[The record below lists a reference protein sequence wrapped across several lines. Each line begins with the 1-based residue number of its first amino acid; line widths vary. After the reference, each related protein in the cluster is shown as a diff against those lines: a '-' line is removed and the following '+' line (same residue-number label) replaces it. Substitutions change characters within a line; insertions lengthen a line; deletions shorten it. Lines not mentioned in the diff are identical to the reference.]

1 MKPPLRALLTP
12 ITFLAGRRRWLR
24 VCGAGMLAGAGLGG
38 CERVRQEVKP
48 APVLTVIEER
58 QTQFGRLAVVELQ
71 RKRYLAYGP
80 GTDIVYQ
87 SVLDLDR
94 PLELAASY
102 TRLMML
108 GVVYAE
114 PYARILQIGVGAG
127 NMTGYAIRNF
137 PAAVVDAVDIDR
149 HAVELGARHF
159 GLAPDPRLRVHI
171 EDGRAWLAA
180 SHAQFDVI
188 MLDAYDDQSIPAAL
202 MDEAFFAIVAAHLAP
217 GGVVMQNVYLP
228 SVDRRRLL
236 AAMRDGLPRVDVY
249 RIGDSAVLAA
259 YRGPERTPQQLQ
271 ARALA
276 LDAAL
281 QPVHSL
287 AGLLAFRT
295 GPL

>member
-1 MKPPLRALLTP
+1 MPATGVLVPRP
-12 ITFLAGRRRWLR
+12 GRRRWLR
-24 VCGAGMLAGAGLGG
+24 LGVGGLLSGAALAG
-38 CERVRQEVKP
+38 CERVQQALQPPP
-48 APVLTVIEER
+48 ALKVIEER
-58 QTQFGRLAVVELQ
+58 QTQFGRLAVVEVQ

-80 GTDIVYQ
+80 GSEIVYQ

-102 TRLMML
+102 MRLMML

-114 PYARILQIGVGAG
+114 PHARLLQIGVGAG
-127 NMTGYAIRNF
+127 NMTGYTLRNF

-149 HAVELGARHF
+149 HAVELGARYF
-159 GLAPDPRLRVHI
+159 GLAAHPRLRVHI
-171 EDGRAWLAA
+171 QDGLAWLAA
-180 SHAQFDVI
+180 SPAQFDVI
-188 MLDAYDDQSIPAAL
+188 MLDAYDDKSIPPAL

-228 SVDRRRLL
+228 GVDTRRLL
-236 AAMRDGLPRVDVY
+236 PALRGALPQVDVY

-259 YRGPERTPQQLQ
+259 YRGPARSPEALQ
-271 ARALA
+271 ARAQA

-281 QPVHSL
+281 RPVHAL
-287 AGLLAFRT
+287 AGLLGFRS

>member
-1 MKPPLRALLTP
+1 LKPPLRALLTP

>member
-1 MKPPLRALLTP
+1 MPAPRNGPPAP
-12 ITFLAGRRRWLR
+12 QPSRRRVLR
-24 VCGAGMLAGAGLGG
+24 LGGAGLLAGAGLAG
-38 CERVRQEVKP
+38 CERLQQALQP
-48 APVLTVIEER
+48 APQLKVIEER

-80 GTDIVYQ
+80 GSEIVYQ

-94 PLELAASY
+94 PLELAAAY

-114 PYARILQIGVGAG
+114 PYARMLQIGVGAG
-127 NMTGYAIRNF
+127 NMTGYTLRNF
-137 PAAVVDAVDIDR
+137 PAAEVDAIDIDR

-159 GLAPDPRLRVHI
+159 GLAPHPRLRVHI
-171 EDGRAWLAA
+171 QDGRAWLEA
-180 SHAQFDVI
+180 SRTQFDVI
-188 MLDAYDDQSIPAAL
+188 MLDAYDDQSIPPAL

-228 SVDRRRLL
+228 GVDTRRLL
-236 AAMRDGLPRVDVY
+236 PALRAALPQVDVY

-259 YRGPERTPQQLQ
+259 YRGPAYTRQALQL
-271 ARALA
+271 RAQA

-281 QPVHSL
+281 RPLHPL
-287 AGLLAFRT
+287 AGLLAFSAA
-295 GPL
+295 PL